1 MVAGTNGKGSTA
13 AMLAAILHQAGHT
26 VGTMPSPHLSSYAE
40 RIQVDGVPISES
52 EFAAA
57 VEWLLERLE
66 GLEEALGP
74 PTEFELLTTIALT
87 YLARHCD
94 RLVVEVVM
102 GGRLD
107 SINVLALG
115 VAVIPNFGLDHP
127 LYLGNHPH
135 LTASRTAGVTH
146 AGTTVLPGSPPTA
159 PCRAGGWRGSA
170 AAQQPSAS
178 GRLGQA

>member
-1 MVAGTNGKGSTA
+1 MNYTDAVEILTSRGRFGVKLGLDRTRAILELAGNPQLGFKGALVAGTNGKGSTA

-74 PTEFELLTTIALT
+74 PTEFERLTTIALT
-87 YLARHCD
+87 YLTR
-94 RLVVEVVM
+94 
-102 GGRLD
+102 
-107 SINVLALG
+107 
-115 VAVIPNFGLDHP
+115 P
-127 LYLGNHPH
+127 
-135 LTASRTAGVTH
+135 
-146 AGTTVLPGSPPTA
+146 
-159 PCRAGGWRGSA
+159 
-170 AAQQPSAS
+170 
-178 GRLGQA
+178 